1 MLLKRLRS
9 EWKTEQELVFYLI
22 PYRFLKGSLTLYS
35 CSRAGASLVTCM
47 EHTSLWSPHFY
58 AHLPK
63 RNMSATLITSC
74 LYWLH
79 PPPPVVPHPPVFVF
93 SAHIEPVRNREDK
106 VYGLALNVN
115 DFQIIWGNRKHSTVT
130 NCSRSADKINLCIVM
145 HVDSI
150 LFCLCWCYFNNLA
163 QLFKHYKKAEISGLH
178 WLE

>member
-1 MLLKRLRS
+1 
-9 EWKTEQELVFYLI
+9 
-22 PYRFLKGSLTLYS
+22 
-35 CSRAGASLVTCM
+35 
-47 EHTSLWSPHFY
+47 
-58 AHLPK
+58 
-63 RNMSATLITSC
+63 MSATLITSC

-163 QLFKHYKKAEISGLH
+163 QLFKHYKKSRNKWFALTRVKTEQYMITSHNISVNVPVYNPLH
-178 WLE
+178 LSFHLPWCNQSL